1 MSKYSIESNPSRK
14 MLEDISSEVKL
25 KKRVVQVWFQNIRAR
40 ERKENIKIDS
50 NINGSNL
57 INKKCLH
64 CSLIFKLKSSLENH
78 LLTKHNDLHK
88 TKA

>member
-1 MSKYSIESNPSRK
+1 

-57 INKKCLH
+57 INKKCFH

-78 LLTKHNDLHK
+78 LLTKHNDLYK